1 MKNDIVI
8 YSNLLA
14 IEDLVSELQTGD
26 ICPNETM
33 EYLEKIHESLAA
45 LIPDP
50 STTSENN
57 NA

>member
-1 MKNDIVI
+1 MKTDSVI
-8 YSNLLA
+8 YLNLLA
-14 IEDLVSELQTGD
+14 IEDLVSDLQTGD
-26 ICPNETM
+26 ISPNETM

-50 STTSENN
+50 STTSENT